1 MQIRIIIEHKYYSSY
16 QKQIGNYRKERR
28 EGVLV
33 SIFTDQERHQISRTH
48 PRFRVIGKKK
58 NKHW

>member
-1 MQIRIIIEHKYYSSY
+1 MQIRIIIKHKYYSSY
-16 QKQIGNYRKERR
+16 QKQISNYREEKR

-33 SIFTDQERHQISRTH
+33 SIFYRSREKYQISRTH
-48 PRFRVIGKKK
+48 PRFRFIGK

>member
-58 NKHW
+58 

>member
-16 QKQIGNYRKERR
+16 QKQIGNYCKERR
-28 EGVLV
+28 GVLV

-58 NKHW
+58 KHW

>member
-16 QKQIGNYRKERR
+16 RKQICNYREERR

-33 SIFTDQERHQISRTH
+33 FISIDQERNVARERRRGDRPPSN
-48 PRFRVIGKKK
+48 V
-58 NKHW
+58 